1 MLQGKLKCRR
11 QQVSQDFSEMNTEWE
26 SIESN
31 DATRLIIQ
39 MCVTII
45 LGTKLFKSKL
55 LGGKEFKENDMNACH
70 SLIWIQMYDDLYIN
84 HPYSQLVSSR
94 IFSFITDY
102 RR

>member
-1 MLQGKLKCRR
+1 MISVRMLQGKLKCSR

-45 LGTKLFKSKL
+45 SVTKLFKSQL
-55 LGGKEFKENDMNACH
+55 LGGKEFKGNYMNACH
-70 SLIWIQMYDDLYIN
+70 SLI
-84 HPYSQLVSSR
+84 
-94 IFSFITDY
+94 
-102 RR
+102 